1 LKAFID
7 LRSQLQGLLTLPQ
20 CLHGWAATCDGF
32 SELGNPAWSSAQSS
46 PRLFEYIKYHLLILY
61 IYIILISHYI
71 TSKSGHGET
80 FDKHE
85 QKPTGDKLN
94 NPRKQESKNNRDV
107 SSTLRG
113 NPLLLRCSSYLLAV
127 TACRIGSL
135 LKCLPAEGKNLLVTY
150 CKNLPFLKCHDG
162 KLSLKVV

>member
-1 LKAFID
+1 MPTKKPYWIWGSGCDLLFLKAFID

-20 CLHGWAATCDGF
+20 CLHGWAAMCDGF

-61 IYIILISHYI
+61 ACIYIYNTYITLYHKQIRKLIS
-71 TSKSGHGET
+71 HGET

-94 NPRKQESKNNRDV
+94 NPDV

-135 LKCLPAEGKNLLVTY
+135 LKC
-150 CKNLPFLKCHDG
+150 
-162 KLSLKVV
+162 